1 MDNFTNIGK
10 AVLIQALGIQQ
21 NYTTIIDSSVEV
33 TDYSNDN
40 CSTCKYKAI
49 IESFSSDN
57 DIYKMAID
65 NCSKEHNKSTITNN
79 HSGFYISFALFFL
92 FSFFTLYLLFE
103 GKSPSDSSGGFFPP
117 CGKKAAV

>member
-21 NYTTIIDSSVEV
+21 NYTTIIDSSIEV

-65 NCSKEHNKSTITNN
+65 NCNNCPHRILTTKNVTKKIYHNEKNRYGYRPMLKSNALKLFMLL
-79 HSGFYISFALFFL
+79 HFYHPDRFGII
-92 FSFFTLYLLFE
+92 
-103 GKSPSDSSGGFFPP
+103 K
-117 CGKKAAV
+117 

>member
-49 IESFSSDN
+49 I
-57 DIYKMAID
+57 I
-65 NCSKEHNKSTITNN
+65 
-79 HSGFYISFALFFL
+79 
-92 FSFFTLYLLFE
+92 
-103 GKSPSDSSGGFFPP
+103 
-117 CGKKAAV
+117 